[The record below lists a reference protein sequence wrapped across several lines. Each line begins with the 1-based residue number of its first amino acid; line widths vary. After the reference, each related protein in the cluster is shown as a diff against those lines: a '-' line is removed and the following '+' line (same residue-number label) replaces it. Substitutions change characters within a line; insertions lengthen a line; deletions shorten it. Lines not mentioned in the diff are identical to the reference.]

1 MSMDLLK
8 QIAASRLPV
17 SFRTPKEIDAVRI
30 LRQAGLVIAFVPAP
44 ADPLKLSGSEPAAQ
58 VLAIT
63 EKGREELARIRYPGD
78 AGQGE
83 PRHMGFRSWLGG
95 ARRARHGL
103 QQVLPGRTRDSR
115 THQGM

>member
-17 SFRTPKEIDAVRI
+17 SFRTPKEIDGVRI

-44 ADPLKLSGSEPAAQ
+44 ADPLKLSGAEPSAQ

-63 EKGREELARIRYPGD
+63 EKGREELARIRYPGE
-78 AGQGE
+78 AVQAR
-83 PRHMGFRSWLGG
+83 PRHMGLKNWFAGSRGG
-95 ARRARHGL
+95 HGL
-103 QQVLPGRTRDSR
+103 QQVLRTRSRDS
-115 THQGM
+115 HPSGGM

>member
-17 SFRTPKEIDAVRI
+17 SFRTPKEIDGVRI

-44 ADPLKLSGSEPAAQ
+44 SDPLKLSGAEPTAQ

-63 EKGREELARIRYPGD
+63 EKGREELARIRYPGEAAQ
-78 AGQGE
+78 AG
-83 PRHMGFRSWLGG
+83 PRHKGLKNWLIGG
-95 ARRARHGL
+95 PGGHGL
-103 QQVLPGRTRDSR
+103 QQVLRTRGHDSPPSHR
-115 THQGM
+115 V

>member
-17 SFRTPKEIDAVRI
+17 SFRTPKEIDGVRI

-44 ADPLKLSGSEPAAQ
+44 SDPLKLSGAEPAAQ

-63 EKGREELARIRYPGD
+63 EKGREELARIMYPGE
-78 AGQGE
+78 APQPA
-83 PRHMGFRSWLGG
+83 PRHTGLKNWLIGG
-95 ARRARHGL
+95 RGGHGL
-103 QQVLPGRTRDSR
+103 QQVLRARGHDSR
-115 THQGM
+115 PSQRM